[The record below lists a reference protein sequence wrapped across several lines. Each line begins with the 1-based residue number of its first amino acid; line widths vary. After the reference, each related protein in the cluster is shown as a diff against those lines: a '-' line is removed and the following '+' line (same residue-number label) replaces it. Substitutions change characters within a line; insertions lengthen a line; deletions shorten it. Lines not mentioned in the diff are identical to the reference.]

1 VTTGAAIGFRMTM
14 LEPRAASSNSPEA
27 TKGLAPYPRTLAK
40 ARVIAWLESARGQWP
55 QIVNMTMLIA
65 GLGLGQG
72 TIFVVQTVLVAAGE
86 YGLLATFG
94 THYSFAILGIILVD
108 AGASTILAREVA
120 RSSAEPTSRD
130 DVWQIFWE
138 TSAIRLL
145 AALLVGVVATVY
157 AFGFASDGFSRWYV
171 ALALPGLLC
180 WAVNGVG
187 LLDGLRLSGVSGIT
201 GSAAY
206 VFTAIGLALAAHKS
220 AETAGAILGGAFS
233 LGYLVTLGAQWTA
246 LVREGWT
253 PRFRRPTR
261 AGLARSLKDGSA
273 LLFQF
278 VPGQINMR
286 VQLVLSSLYL
296 DAEMTALFIYAKQ
309 IVTATTQIIGFTLRV
324 EFPSLVEKL
333 AASAKHSLASILSAQ
348 KMSFCCAVVF
358 AVGITGTAGIAAAV
372 PDFSLHRAAAVIAS
386 FAPTIL
392 SLSLALMMIQGLAAI
407 GAYAVIARTFTVS
420 LAVAICVSWL
430 LVTSLNVY
438 AFVLGEMTFHLVAAY
453 LVYRN
458 IR

>member
-1 VTTGAAIGFRMTM
+1 MA
-14 LEPRAASSNSPEA
+14 L
-27 TKGLAPYPRTLAK
+27 
-40 ARVIAWLESARGQWP
+40 
-55 QIVNMTMLIA
+55 LIA

-72 TIFVVQTVLVAAGE
+72 TIFIVQTVLVAAGE

-120 RSSAEPTSRD
+120 RSSAEPMSRD

-145 AALLVGVVATVY
+145 VALLVGAVAAVY

-206 VFTAIGLALAAHKS
+206 VFTAIGLALAAHKP

-246 LVREGWT
+246 LGRKGWI

-286 VQLVLSSLYL
+286 VQLVLSSVYL

-309 IVTATTQIIGFTLRV
+309 IVTAAMQIIGFVLRV
-324 EFPSLVEKL
+324 EFPGLVEKL
-333 AASAKHSLASILSAQ
+333 AESGKHSFASILGAQ
-348 KMSFCCAVVF
+348 KMALYCAVLF
-358 AVGITGTAGIAAAV
+358 AVAHHRLVRHRGGRAGFPPASRRGHRCLIRADD
-372 PDFSLHRAAAVIAS
+372 PD
-386 FAPTIL
+386 
-392 SLSLALMMIQGLAAI
+392 
-407 GAYAVIARTFTVS
+407 
-420 LAVAICVSWL
+420 AVAFADDDTGPGRAGRLRRHRQNACHKLGGRYVGRLHAGSDDWRICVR
-430 LVTSLNVY
+430 
-438 AFVLGEMTFHLVAAY
+438 GREK
-453 LVYRN
+453 
-458 IR
+458 

>member
-1 VTTGAAIGFRMTM
+1 M
-14 LEPRAASSNSPEA
+14 LEPGAATSNPPEA
-27 TKGLAPYPRTLAK
+27 TKGLAPYPRALAK
-40 ARVIAWLESARGQWP
+40 ARVIAWLESARGRWP
-55 QIVNMTMLIA
+55 QIVNMALLIA

-72 TIFVVQTVLVAAGE
+72 TIFIVQTVLVGAGE

-120 RSSAEPTSRD
+120 RSSAGPISHD

-145 AALLVGVVATVY
+145 VALLIGATAAVY
-157 AFGFASDGFSRWYV
+157 AFGFASDGFSRWYM
-171 ALALPGLLC
+171 ALVLPGLLC
-180 WAVNGVG
+180 WAANGVG

-206 VFTAIGLALAAHKS
+206 VFTAIGLALAAHKP

-233 LGYLVTLGAQWTA
+233 LGYLVTLGAQWVA
-246 LVREGWT
+246 LGRRGWT

-324 EFPSLVEKL
+324 EFPGLVEKL
-333 AASAKHSLASILSAQ
+333 AASAKHSLAGILGAQ
-348 KMSFCCAVVF
+348 KMSFYCAVVF
-358 AVGITGTAGIAAAV
+358 AAVITGTAGIAAAV
-372 PDFSLHRAAAVIAS
+372 PEFSLHRAAAVIAS

-392 SLSLALMMIQGLAAI
+392 SLSLALMMIQGLAAM

-420 LAVAICVSWL
+420 LAVAIGVSWL